1 MQTIEMNKKAVL
13 LLKQWDP
20 FQEGEHAYDIEIAD
34 VVTKLHHMDHPA
46 DLAKCIR
53 DIYERAFEIWIPLE
67 DCMDISYKLIA
78 IKYEANS
85 IVQY

>member
-1 MQTIEMNKKAVL
+1 MQTIEMNKKAVV

-20 FQEGEHAYDIEIAD
+20 FQEGEHAYDTEIAD
-34 VVTKLHHMDHPA
+34 VVTKLHEVDHPA

-53 DIYERAFEIWIPLE
+53 DAYEHTHDMWIPLE
-67 DCMDISYKLIA
+67 KCMDISYKLIA
-78 IKYEANS
+78 IKYKANS